1 MFRLLLA
8 LSLSALPNV
17 ALAQT
22 APMPRMAPAEAI
34 QLFRNAG
41 FELVDG
47 HLQNRCGHAS
57 NPRVQFIDLN
67 GDGRPEAHVADV
79 DVKCYYPKGAY
90 YALMVRSDDGRW
102 GQMIAEDA
110 ILSFDKTRTDGWIDV
125 EVKPGNGDCPGV
137 RHHESYAYITPC
149 IAGEGGASTREA
161 AAAEAAKS
169 APPAR
174 ARGYPT
180 DGWKASVTFAALR
193 PAEQDAIMRAA
204 GLTRSGAVWKGC
216 EGASEADAKSVEIKD
231 LNHDGRPEVIVTD
244 SGYQCYGNSGQE
256 FTILRATPGG
266 WAQMMQV
273 TGILDRFMKPTGAG
287 GYPDLMAGGPGTCV
301 GVWRSDGRQYKI
313 LRRQEGDEDT
323 GPPCHF

>member
-8 LSLSALPNV
+8 LPLSALPGA

-22 APMPRMAPAEAI
+22 AAPMPKMAPAEAI
-34 QLFRNAG
+34 QLFQAAG
-41 FELVDG
+41 FELVDR

-57 NPRVQFIDLN
+57 NPRVAFIDLN

-90 YALMVRSDDGRW
+90 YALLERNDQGHW

-125 EVKPGNGDCPGV
+125 EVKSGNGDCPGV
-137 RHHESYAYITPC
+137 RHHESYSYVNPC
-149 IAGEGGASTREA
+149 IAGEGSASTREA
-161 AAAEAAKS
+161 AAAAKS
-169 APPAR
+169 APPPR
-174 ARGYPT
+174 AHGYPT
-180 DGWKASVTFAALR
+180 DGWKMPVSFAAL
-193 PAEQDAIMRAA
+193 PVSDQDAIMRAA

-216 EGASEADAKSVEIKD
+216 EGTSEADAKSVEIKD
-231 LNHDGRPEVIVTD
+231 LNHDGRPEAIVTD
-244 SGYQCYGNSGQE
+244 EGYGCYGNSGQE

-266 WAQMMQV
+266 WVQMMQV
-273 TGILDRFMKPTGAG
+273 IGMIDRFMKTTGAA

-301 GVWRSDGRQYKI
+301 GVWRSDGKQYKI